1 MSPIN
6 RSAREHKKM
15 LSVILHPPRPAGYPP
30 PRELP
35 LRILGIE
42 EVGRDFFAVVRV
54 NQVTLA
60 KRLPS

>member
-1 MSPIN
+1 
-6 RSAREHKKM
+6 
-15 LSVILHPPRPAGYPP
+15 
-30 PRELP
+30 